1 MNNTG
6 ELCGYIRGIIGAHH
20 NLFPDYAF
28 AEKKF
33 EPGVTPIPV
42 SGKIVGFYEIDHLIE
57 AIFDFHWTDGSFT
70 SRFESRLARAVGTRH
85 AAMCN
90 SGSSANFL
98 AVAAVKEHL
107 GWKDG
112 DKIVTTV
119 CGFPTTLNAILMN
132 NLVPVFVDVE
142 LPYYNAEADVVI
154 DAVAKHDA
162 AGVFMAH
169 TLGNPFDAPYIASH
183 TVVIEDNCDAL
194 MSSIG
199 QEMTGAIGIAA
210 TQSFYPAHNIT
221 TGEGGAVLTEIPA
234 LDKIIRSYRDWG
246 RDCWCGTGC
255 DNTCGKRF
263 DWQFPDLPIG
273 FDHKYVYSR
282 IGGNMKST
290 DLNAAIGIAQLKRLD
305 LFTSQRQE
313 NFDRIYGGL
322 KDVGMEEYFILPE
335 PTPHSRP
342 SWFGF
347 LLTIK
352 DEAPFT
358 RNAICRYLQSQN
370 IATRNLFAGNLLM
383 QPAYRGLDAPIFGSL
398 EVSNKI
404 MRDTFW
410 IGCYPGINE
419 EMCDYMVE
427 IISNYA
433 QAAARLKANPNELY
447 CE

>member
-1 MNNTG
+1 MNSTD
-6 ELCGYIRGIIGAHH
+6 ELSSYIRGIMGAHH
-20 NLFPDYAF
+20 KLFPDYTF

-33 EPGVTPIPV
+33 EPGVTPVPV
-42 SGKIVGFYEIDHLIE
+42 SGKIVGLQEVDRLID
-57 AIFDFHWTDGSFT
+57 AIFDFHWTDGTFV
-70 SRFESRLARAVGTRH
+70 SRFESRLARAVGVRH

-112 DKIVTTV
+112 DKIVTTA

-132 NLVPVFVDVE
+132 KLAPVFVDVE
-142 LPYYNAEADVVI
+142 LPYYVPDAEFVL
-154 DAVAKHDA
+154 DAVKGLGAV
-162 AGVFMAH
+162 GVFMAH
-169 TLGNPFDAPYIASH
+169 TLGNPFDAAYLASH

-194 MSSIG
+194 MSSLG
-199 QEMTGAIGIAA
+199 QEMTGAMGIAA
-210 TQSFYPAHNIT
+210 TQSFYPAHHIT
-221 TGEGGAVLTEIPA
+221 TGEGGAVLTKLPA
-234 LDKIIRSYRDWG
+234 LDKIVRSYRDWG
-246 RDCWCGTGC
+246 RACWCGTGC

-263 DWQFPDLPIG
+263 EWFFPNLPVG

-305 LFTSQRQE
+305 LFTAQRQE
-313 NFDRIYGGL
+313 NFDRIFGGL
-322 KDVGMEEYFILPE
+322 KENGMEEFFIFPESLPYAK
-335 PTPHSRP
+335 P

-347 LLTIK
+347 LLTIR
-352 DEAPFT
+352 DGAPFT
-358 RNAICRYLQSQN
+358 RNAICRQLNSKK

-383 QPAYRGLDAPIFGSL
+383 QPAYRDLNAPILGSL

-419 EMCDYMVE
+419 EMCDYMIEE
-427 IISNYA
+427 ISEYA
-433 QAAARLKANPNELY
+433 RAAARIKANPNELY